1 MRNFVIYK
9 LKCTCTYDHENMG
22 IKYGNWYIHQL
33 GSRFHVT
40 ILQHCKCNLNCMVW
54 AYLLDILSL
63 SNILEQYY

>member
-1 MRNFVIYK
+1 MITK
-9 LKCTCTYDHENMG
+9 IWELNMG
-22 IKYGNWYIHQL
+22 I